1 MVVGAVKKLNDNAET
16 LMEFVSGRVVE
27 DYKKNVE
34 FGMVYNEEASE
45 IREEIN
51 QFIMQADSINHMM
64 KEMVVQFDR
73 INNSID
79 ENTRGISGAAG
90 SANSLVSLMGDVSD
104 AVRTSKNAVD
114 GLDKSIEK
122 FR

>member
-1 MVVGAVKKLNDNAET
+1 MIASIIP
-16 LMEFVSGRVVE
+16 LM
-27 DYKKNVE
+27 
-34 FGMVYNEEASE
+34 
-45 IREEIN
+45 
-51 QFIMQADSINHMM
+51 
-64 KEMVVQFDR
+64 R
-73 INNSID
+73 IP
-79 ENTRGISGAAG
+79 EGFPAQQG